1 MSEEVQML
9 KKEKQYCNGC
19 AACLNV
25 CPRDAIFMAP
35 DEEGFRYPKV
45 SEETCIH
52 CNLCVTVCPLEH
64 PQTLLQYGS
73 PRAFALTHREAA
85 ILQASTSGGA
95 FTALAQVFCKD
106 EFQIWGAVASDT
118 KTVEHAVADS
128 LEQLEQFRKSKYLQ
142 SDIKQSFRQVKK
154 VLTAGKRVLF
164 SGTPCQIAGLK
175 SFLNEDYEKLL
186 TVELICHGVPS
197 PLFFHR
203 YLTDMERKFKSSVKK
218 VEFRNKEKRGW
229 KNSEIVLEFANGK
242 QYRNLANYDDPFI
255 HGFHAALCQRPAC
268 YSCPFA
274 ALPRCADF
282 TIGDCWGIE
291 QFSPRLNDSRGV
303 SILLCNSKK
312 AEKFIT
318 PLYQFAKLHE
328 IPVTE
333 VINSGR
339 QLRSPRSEH
348 PLRKAF
354 IRDLQSSTFTE
365 VKKHYLRPRPLLNR
379 LATRLLGDSSKLYI
393 KRFINKVFRKT

>member
-1 MSEEVQML
+1 ML
-9 KKEKQYCNGC
+9 KKEKQNCNGC
-19 AACLNV
+19 GACLNV
-25 CPRDAIFMAP
+25 CPRNAIFMAQ
-35 DEEGFRYPKV
+35 DEEGFRYPQV
-45 SEETCIH
+45 SEEACIH
-52 CNLCVTVCPLEH
+52 CNLCITVCPLEH
-64 PQTLLQYGS
+64 PQKLLQRDS
-73 PRAFALTHREAA
+73 PRAFVLVHREAA
-85 ILQASTSGGA
+85 VLQASTSGGA

-106 EFQIWGAVASDT
+106 EFQVWGAIASGT
-118 KTVEHAVADS
+118 ETVEHTAADS

-142 SDIKQSFRQVKK
+142 SDIKQSFQQVKK
-154 VLTAGKRVLF
+154 ALTAGKRVLF

-175 SFLNEDYEKLL
+175 SFLNKDYEKLL
-186 TVELICHGVPS
+186 TVEIICHGVPS

-203 YLTDMERKFKSSVKK
+203 YLTDMERKFKASVQK

-291 QFSPRLNDSRGV
+291 QFSPHHEDPRGV
-303 SILLCNSKK
+303 SILLCNSQK

-318 PLYQFAKLHE
+318 PLYQFAELQE
-328 IPVTE
+328 IPLTE
-333 VINSGR
+333 AINSER
-339 QLRSPRSEH
+339 QLRFSGSEH
-348 PLRKAF
+348 LLREAF
-354 IRDLQSSTFTE
+354 IRDLKSLAFSE
-365 VKKHYLRPRPLLNR
+365 VKKRYLRPRPLLNR
-379 LATRLLGDSSKLYI
+379 LATRFLGDSLKLYI
-393 KRFINKVFRKT
+393 KRLIGKVPSR